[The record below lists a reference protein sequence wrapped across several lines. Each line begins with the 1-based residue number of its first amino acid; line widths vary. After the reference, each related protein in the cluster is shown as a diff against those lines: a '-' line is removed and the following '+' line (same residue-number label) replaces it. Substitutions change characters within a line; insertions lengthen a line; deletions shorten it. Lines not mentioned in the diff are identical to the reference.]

1 MLLIMANEYLIVS
14 QDYIDN
20 LVNAI
25 ADFTTDFGVKVLDLV
40 TQQDPDAWRMEQQ
53 LMALQ
58 NIMWSLRDYDIDVD
72 VFTEQEIM
80 YLEELAMQM
89 IQDCPLPG

>member
-1 MLLIMANEYLIVS
+1 MFLIMANVYQLVT

-20 LVNAI
+20 IVSTI
-25 ADFTTDFGVKVLDLV
+25 ASFTTDFGIQVLQLAV
-40 TQQDPDAWRMEQQ
+40 QQDPDAWRSEQM

-58 NIMWSLRDYDIDVD
+58 NIQWALRDYDIDVD
-72 VFTEQEIM
+72 LFTEQEIM
-80 YLEELAMQM
+80 YMEELATQL

>member
-1 MLLIMANEYLIVS
+1 MANVYVIVS

-20 LVNAI
+20 LVQMI
-25 ADFTTDFGVKVLDLV
+25 ATFTTDFGVKVLDLV
-40 TQQDPDAWRMEQQ
+40 VQQDPDAWRMEQT

-72 VFTEQEIM
+72 AFTEQEIL
-80 YLEELAMQM
+80 YLEELAIQM
-89 IQDCPLPG
+89 IQDCPLQA

>member
-1 MLLIMANEYLIVS
+1 MANVYVIVN

-20 LVNAI
+20 LVQMI
-25 ADFTTDFGVKVLDLV
+25 ATFTTDFGIKVLNLV
-40 TQQDPDAWRMEQQ
+40 VQQDPDAWRMEQT

-72 VFTEQEIM
+72 AFTEQEIM
-80 YLEELAMQM
+80 YLEELTIQM
-89 IQDCPLPG
+89 IQDCPLQA

>member
-1 MLLIMANEYLIVS
+1 MANTYIIID

-20 LVNAI
+20 LVQMI
-25 ADFTTDFGVKVLDLV
+25 AAFTTDFGIQILDLV
-40 TQQDPDAWRMEQQ
+40 VQQDPDAWRSEQM

-72 VFTEQEIM
+72 IFTEQEIM
-80 YLEELAMQM
+80 YLEELAIQL
-89 IQDCPLPG
+89 IQDCPLPWAG

>member
-1 MLLIMANEYLIVS
+1 MANEYIIIN

-20 LVNAI
+20 LVQMI
-25 ADFTTDFGVKVLDLV
+25 AAFTTDFGIQVLDLV
-40 TQQDPDAWRMEQQ
+40 VQQDPDAWRSEQM

-80 YLEELAMQM
+80 YLEELAIQL
-89 IQDCPLPG
+89 IQDCPLPWAG

>member
-1 MLLIMANEYLIVS
+1 MANEYIIIN

-20 LVNAI
+20 LVQMI
-25 ADFTTDFGVKVLDLV
+25 AAFTTDFGIKVLDLV
-40 TQQDPDAWRMEQQ
+40 VQQDPDAWRMEQT

-72 VFTEQEIM
+72 VFTEQEIL
-80 YLEELAMQM
+80 YLEELAIQL
-89 IQDCPLPG
+89 IQDCPLPWVG